1 MTTVFVLFSGYT
13 EDYYHTETFVD
24 VFATHENAQTYID
37 GVIRQR
43 KLDCKRNQLAEAFGK
58 EWDEKNP
65 WLDKDPWAFDRET
78 KPKYRHD
85 LAHDKEYNRRHAAS
99 VHEWRANI
107 SVPFHERMRQHQEA
121 KQTAIREYMATIDM
135 EQQDLSEIDLA
146 YYGKEDNFIIKP
158 AEVKG

>member
-1 MTTVFVLFSGYT
+1 MTTVFVLFATDYIEGYYKV
-13 EDYYHTETFVD
+13 EDFVD
-24 VFATHENAQTYID
+24 VFSTPHAAQTYID
-37 GVIRQR
+37 GIIRQR
-43 KLDCKRNQLAEAFGK
+43 KLDCKRQQLAEAFGK

-65 WLDKDPWAFDRET
+65 WLDKDPWAS

-85 LAHDKEYNRRHAAS
+85 LSHDKEYNQRHAAS
-99 VHEWRANI
+99 VHEWRANV
-107 SVPFHERMRQHQEA
+107 SGPFHERMRQHQEA
-121 KQTAIREYMATIDM
+121 KQTAIQEYMATIDM